1 MEKQVKLMNE
11 YVADLAVAN
20 VKFHN
25 LHWNVVG
32 QAFAQVH
39 VHFEEVYDDLFEK
52 FDEVAERIKM
62 LGFYAKASM
71 KSYLDLTSIK
81 ELGEED
87 ITIKDSFN
95 VAIND
100 VEYLRAKAVKVRSE
114 ADANDDFITV
124 ALMEDHIAGYDK
136 ELWFLKSALK

>member
-11 YVADLAVAN
+11 YVADLAVLN

-62 LGFYAKASM
+62 MGFYAKASM
-71 KSYLDLTSIK
+71 KSYLELSDVE

-87 ITIKDSFN
+87 ISIKDSFN
-95 VAIND
+95 I
-100 VEYLRAKAVKVRSE
+100 AVKEIEGLKNKAIEVRNE
-114 ADANDDFITV
+114 ADANDDFISV

-136 ELWFLKSALK
+136 ELWFLRSALK

>member
-11 YVADLAVAN
+11 YVADLAVLN

-62 LGFYAKASM
+62 LGFFAKASM
-71 KSYLDLTSIK
+71 KSYLDLSNVE

-87 ITIKDSFN
+87 ISIKDAFN
-95 VAIND
+95 I
-100 VEYLRAKAVKVRSE
+100 AVKEIEGLKSKAMDVRSE
-114 ADANDDFITV
+114 AEANDDFVTV

>member
-71 KSYLDLTSIK
+71 KSYLDLTSIE

-95 VAIND
+95 LAIND
-100 VEYLRAKAVKVRSE
+100 VEYLRAKAVNVRSE

>member
-11 YVADLAVAN
+11 YVADLAVSN

-39 VHFEEVYDDLFEK
+39 VHFEDVYDDLFEK
-52 FDEVAERIKM
+52 YDEVAERVKM

-71 KSYLDLTSIK
+71 KDYLALTSVE

-95 VAIND
+95 VAVKDIEN
-100 VEYLRAKAVKVRSE
+100 LRTKAVNVRTLAE
-114 ADANDDFITV
+114 ENDDFNTV
-124 ALMEDHIAGYDK
+124 ALMEDHIADYDK